1 MKLLIS
7 VCDTKHVERGHRS
20 LRFTVN
26 EIMILSVTISYVKR
40 EWISVVNIP
49 HCPSTTK
56 RNNRTHYVMGTV
68 KCNTC
73 TSCRQPGSSPETA
86 RKIHSRNYLTLI
98 LDTAAFKFP
107 ALLHS
112 ITAHYHVAK
121 LHSIT
126 AHYYVAKLHS
136 ITAHYYVAKFLCR
149 TSQYIRFIPQRVILC
164 PDYDA

>member
-1 MKLLIS
+1 MRVVIC
-7 VCDTKHVERGHRS
+7 VCDTKCVQQVHRS

-56 RNNRTHYVMGTV
+56 RNNRTHYVMGTRES
-68 KCNTC
+68 NTH
-73 TSCRQPGSSPETA
+73 TSCRQPGPSPGTA
-86 RKIHSRNYLTLI
+86 RKIHSRNYLTFI
-98 LDTAAFKFP
+98 LQIAAFKLA
-107 ALLHS
+107 AL
-112 ITAHYHVAK
+112 

-149 TSQYIRFIPQRVILC
+149 TSQYIQFVPQYVILC
-164 PDYDA
+164 PNYDA